1 MEVLVCFA
9 LKEGEN
15 AVTWLMERTLY
26 RRNMGALWGRGR
38 WGCSSAVSSVKKDR
52 GLAGRL
58 LLSVS
63 VSPVGQRRRVFVQ
76 RWDTGM

>member
-1 MEVLVCFA
+1 MPRGVGA
-9 LKEGEN
+9 GEG
-15 AVTWLMERTLY
+15 
-26 RRNMGALWGRGR
+26 
-38 WGCSSAVSSVKKDR
+38 AVSSVKKDR

-63 VSPVGQRRRVFVQ
+63 VSPVGQRRHVFVQ